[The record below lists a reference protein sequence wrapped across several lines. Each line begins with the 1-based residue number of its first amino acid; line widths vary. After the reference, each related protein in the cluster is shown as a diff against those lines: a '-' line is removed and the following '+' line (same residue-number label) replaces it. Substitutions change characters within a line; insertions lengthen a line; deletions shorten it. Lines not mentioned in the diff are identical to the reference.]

1 MKPKRLGDFAQAK
14 YVERN
19 EMFLGA
25 RVTRAADLDEND
37 KEKHFVCDLD
47 SR

>member
-19 EMFLGA
+19 ENVPRGA
-25 RVTRAADLDEND
+25 RVTRAKDQDENEM
-37 KEKHFVCDLD
+37 KNILCVI
-47 SR
+47 